1 MSRPQVTITLGR
13 SGQVVKRSSASQ
25 GTGFG
30 QQTLSGGK
38 RSLGETYR
46 TDSEDPSLSL
56 RKRFAAIFFSSVRGY
71 GGAGDSRYGGPNDV
85 RVGQNDLRLKLIRR
99 RRQKEIILEIEKRK
113 KEQHKMMAESV
124 RSAEQSHR
132 KLVTVGQRSSGASEL
147 HQMEAMR
154 SSYASQIYGGVRPK
168 SPNRLPKDSRE
179 ISSPSNIT
187 ATQHVLS
194 IRPAETSR
202 AVGMLRADLL
212 NPSPLKG
219 LTPMTMRST
228 LVAGKSMLG
237 LSSANGSMLQSSYP
251 DPPPMTVVSLLN
263 SLGLGKYA
271 IHFQAEEIDMAALK
285 QMGDRDLK
293 ELGIPMGPRKKILL
307 AMLPQNKRAMMQ
319 VVGR

>member
-13 SGQVVKRSSASQ
+13 SGQKVVKRSSASQ

-30 QQTLSGGK
+30 QQRLSGGK
-38 RSLGETYR
+38 RSLGETYK

-56 RKRFAAIFFSSVRGY
+56 RKRVREY
-71 GGAGDSRYGGPNDV
+71 GGAGNRAGNSGYGGPNDV

-99 RRQKEIILEIEKRK
+99 TRQKEIILEIEKRK
-113 KEQHKMMAESV
+113 KEQHKMMAENV

-154 SSYASQIYGGVRPK
+154 SSYASQTYGGVRPR
-168 SPNRLPKDSRE
+168 SPNRLAKDSRE
-179 ISSPSNIT
+179 ISPPSNIT
-187 ATQHVLS
+187 AAQHVLS

-228 LVAGKSMLG
+228 LDAGKSMLG

-251 DPPPMTVVSLLN
+251 DQPPVTVVSLLN

-285 QMGDRDLK
+285 QMGDCDLK

>member
-13 SGQVVKRSSASQ
+13 SGQKVVKRSSASQ
-25 GTGFG
+25 GAGFG
-30 QQTLSGGK
+30 QQRLSGGK
-38 RSLGETYR
+38 RSLGETYK
-46 TDSEDPSLSL
+46 TDSEDPPLSL
-56 RKRFAAIFFSSVRGY
+56 RKRVRGY
-71 GGAGDSRYGGPNDV
+71 GGAGDSGYGGPNDV

-113 KEQHKMMAESV
+113 KEQHKMMAETV

-132 KLVTVGQRSSGASEL
+132 KLVSVGQRSSGTSEL

-154 SSYASQIYGGVRPK
+154 SSYASQPYGGVRPR
-168 SPNRLPKDSRE
+168 SPNRLAKDSRE
-179 ISSPSNIT
+179 VSLPSNIT
-187 ATQHVLS
+187 TAQHVLPV
-194 IRPAETSR
+194 RPAETSR
-202 AVGMLRADLL
+202 AVRMLRADLL
-212 NPSPLKG
+212 NPSALKG

-228 LVAGKSMLG
+228 LAAGNSMPG
-237 LSSANGSMLQSSYP
+237 LSSANDQRP
-251 DPPPMTVVSLLN
+251 VTVVSLLN

-307 AMLPQNKRAMMQ
+307 AMLPQNKRAMTQ

>member
-25 GTGFG
+25 GAGFG
-30 QQTLSGGK
+30 QQRLSGGK
-38 RSLGETYR
+38 RSLGETYK
-46 TDSEDPSLSL
+46 TDSEDPPLSL
-56 RKRFAAIFFSSVRGY
+56 RKRVRGY
-71 GGAGDSRYGGPNDV
+71 GGAGDSGYGGPNDV

-113 KEQHKMMAESV
+113 KEQHKMMAETV

-132 KLVTVGQRSSGASEL
+132 KLVSVGQRSSGTSEL

-154 SSYASQIYGGVRPK
+154 SSYASQPYGGVRPR
-168 SPNRLPKDSRE
+168 SPNRLAKDSRE
-179 ISSPSNIT
+179 VSLPSNIT
-187 ATQHVLS
+187 TAQHVLPV
-194 IRPAETSR
+194 RPAETSR
-202 AVGMLRADLL
+202 AVRMLRADLL
-212 NPSPLKG
+212 NPSALKG

-228 LVAGKSMLG
+228 LAAGNSMPG
-237 LSSANGSMLQSSYP
+237 LSSANDQRP
-251 DPPPMTVVSLLN
+251 VTVVSLLN

-307 AMLPQNKRAMMQ
+307 AMLPQNKRAMTQ

>member
-13 SGQVVKRSSASQ
+13 SGQKVVKRSSASQ

-30 QQTLSGGK
+30 QQRLSGGK
-38 RSLGETYR
+38 RSLGETYK

-56 RKRFAAIFFSSVRGY
+56 RKRVREY
-71 GGAGDSRYGGPNDV
+71 GGAGNRAGNSGYGGPNDV

-99 RRQKEIILEIEKRK
+99 TRQKEIILEIEKRK
-113 KEQHKMMAESV
+113 KEQHKMMAENV

-154 SSYASQIYGGVRPK
+154 SSYASQTYGGVRPR
-168 SPNRLPKDSRE
+168 SPNRLAKDSRE
-179 ISSPSNIT
+179 ISPPSNIT
-187 ATQHVLS
+187 AAQHVLS

-228 LVAGKSMLG
+228 LDAGKSMLG
-237 LSSANGSMLQSSYP
+237 LSSANDQ
-251 DPPPMTVVSLLN
+251 PPVTVVSLLN

-285 QMGDRDLK
+285 QMGDCDLK

>member
-30 QQTLSGGK
+30 QQRLSGGK
-38 RSLGETYR
+38 RSLGETYK

-56 RKRFAAIFFSSVRGY
+56 RKRVREY
-71 GGAGDSRYGGPNDV
+71 GGAGNRAGNSGYGGPNDV

-113 KEQHKMMAESV
+113 KEQHKMMAENV

-154 SSYASQIYGGVRPK
+154 SSYASQTYGGVRPR
-168 SPNRLPKDSRE
+168 SPNRLAKDSRE
-179 ISSPSNIT
+179 ILSPSNIT
-187 ATQHVLS
+187 AAQHVLS

-202 AVGMLRADLL
+202 AVGMLRADL
-212 NPSPLKG
+212 NPSSLKG

-228 LVAGKSMLG
+228 LDAGKSMLG

-251 DPPPMTVVSLLN
+251 DQPPVTVVSLLN

-307 AMLPQNKRAMMQ
+307 AMLPQNKRAMTQ